1 MKTFHYR
8 FDVDAGEE
16 IGRKI
21 AAVAVAR
28 HADMLARWTAGPGR
42 WLPDTG
48 VNLYDG
54 TGGTRILHLQAS
66 EVEAGPCDRPRAIRN

>member
-28 HADMLARWTAGPGR
+28 HADMLARWTRTLVPG
-42 WLPDTG
+42 
-48 VNLYDG
+48 Y
-54 TGGTRILHLQAS
+54 
-66 EVEAGPCDRPRAIRN
+66 